1 MERETRLIYFSKKF
15 PDGTIMSFC
24 VDEML
29 KWHRVME
36 DNDLD
41 AVYLDMDDDEIDI
54 LIRALE
60 YLKKSRDS

>member
-1 MERETRLIYFSKKF
+1 MERETRLIFFRKKL
-15 PDGTIMSFC
+15 PDGIIISFC
-24 VDEML
+24 VDSML
-29 KWHRVME
+29 KWHLE
-36 DNDLD
+36 DNELD